1 MADSL
6 AATPSKPRDNAV
18 SAALGIGREQYS
30 AVEVTPVDSAVYLA
44 RGGLRQPRVG
54 AYTRG
59 PMRRR
64 SLLPTLLL
72 AAGAWL
78 AAGPGGI
85 TVQVIAACR
94 HHMSAHASHHPPQ
107 VPTGTPCFCGEMQGG
122 ADVLLTPAV
131 PAPPLAAAVVLGAPR
146 LVPLPRSSLPLSS
159 VTRAPVPPPPLRI
172 A

>member
-1 MADSL
+1 
-6 AATPSKPRDNAV
+6 
-18 SAALGIGREQYS
+18 
-30 AVEVTPVDSAVYLA
+30 
-44 RGGLRQPRVG
+44 
-54 AYTRG
+54 
-59 PMRRR
+59 MRRG

-107 VPTGTPCFCGEMQGG
+107 LPTGTPCFCGEMSGG
-122 ADVLLTPAV
+122 ADVLLAPAV
-131 PAPPLAAAVVLGAPR
+131 PAPPLDAVVVLGAPG
-146 LVPLPRSSLPLSS
+146 LVPLARSSLPLSS

>member
-1 MADSL
+1 
-6 AATPSKPRDNAV
+6 
-18 SAALGIGREQYS
+18 
-30 AVEVTPVDSAVYLA
+30 
-44 RGGLRQPRVG
+44 
-54 AYTRG
+54 
-59 PMRRR
+59 MRRG

-94 HHMSAHASHHPPQ
+94 HHMSAHASHRQPQ
-107 VPTGTPCFCGEMQGG
+107 IPSGTPCFCGDMSGG
-122 ADVLLTPAV
+122 ADVLLAPAV
-131 PAPPLAAAVVLGAPR
+131 PAPQFDAAVVLGASR
-146 LVPLPRSSLPLSS
+146 LVPLALCSLPLSS